1 MVCNFNLVKQF
12 RDENIGFDQ
21 NVHHFALIVLKLR
34 VEALV
39 DIGNNIIIFRISTEI
54 RHHTVTLV

>member
-21 NVHHFALIVLKLR
+21 NVHHFALILLKLR

>member
-1 MVCNFNLVKQF
+1 MVYNFNLVKQF

-39 DIGNNIIIFRISTEI
+39 DIGNNIIIFSYF
-54 RHHTVTLV
+54 H